1 MTSPHESSVA
11 DRDSTEIAKR
21 SYRAYVD
28 KDRSAIERLLAEDF
42 HFTSPLDN
50 RIDRKTYFERC
61 WPNSGWIDGFD
72 FIAVVPSDDRVY
84 VTYVGHGERGRS
96 FRNTEVLTVRDGKIV
111 EAEVYFGWNVPHPA
125 PSGGFVR
132 TRRKCDIARRFST
145 TPARARDRGSGRD
158 KFRASLR
165 SWLSTRRSTR

>member
-28 KDRSAIERLLAEDF
+28 KDRSAIERLLADDF

-84 VTYVGHGERGRS
+84 VTYVGHSDRGRS
-96 FRNTEVLTVRDGKIV
+96 FR
-111 EAEVYFGWNVPHPA
+111 
-125 PSGGFVR
+125 R
-132 TRRKCDIARRFST
+132 TRVAPRPS
-145 TPARARDRGSGRD
+145 
-158 KFRASLR
+158 
-165 SWLSTRRSTR
+165 LSTRLFESA